1 MPMPRRAR
9 KRALFFCPSELVSED
24 RKMAAYTGLIK
35 EKDLAKELGLTVWAL
50 RAWRKRGY
58 GPPAGKV
65 GRTVVYAT
73 SDVQKFLQSQIA
85 TGEGS

>member
-1 MPMPRRAR
+1 
-9 KRALFFCPSELVSED
+9 
-24 RKMAAYTGLIK
+24 MAAFTGLIK

-73 SDVQKFLQSQIA
+73 ADVQEFLQSQLDA
-85 TGEGS
+85 GGGA